1 MNQSK
6 AAGYVL
12 ALAAIGCFYAIQAP
26 AQAAEKNKSTLIIT
40 EAETSLDVANKADT
54 ASELPRSNTDA
65 FTTNNTE
72 DNQASVA
79 DLSLVSNQ
87 ITTSPTTETNQNPVA
102 AETITAETDI
112 TTTPT
117 PAAEDSMAQV
127 TSVSQLSDVQPTD
140 WAFLALQ
147 SLVERYGCIAG
158 YPDGTFRG
166 NRAMTRYEFA
176 AGVNACLEK
185 ISELI
190 NTTTSNL
197 VKKEDLVTLQRLQ
210 EEFSTELASLRGR
223 VDALEART
231 AELEANQFS
240 TTTKLFGQAVI
251 GIQGRSG
258 NEADFFPVDGIKDRE
273 DTTNN
278 INVISNVQL
287 SLLTQFSPNSILL
300 TGLQAGSGNTGNPVL
315 TNNVRLGYEGDT
327 GNGDLVL
334 SDLTYRH
341 RIGNFAV
348 IAGAAGVNP
357 VNVFRGANRVES
369 AGFGPISRF
378 AQRNPIINIGN
389 GTGGVGF
396 DWQITPRISLQGVYA
411 ASTPSDARN
420 GVFGGTNGETVTG
433 AQLVVS
439 PIKQL
444 DIALQ
449 YVNAYSPFG
458 RLGTG
463 VGDEIVAVP
472 VFNPATGSSRAPI
485 KTNAFGGTVA
495 WQITPKVTLGGWA
508 GFTTSE
514 LSGRSGSVET
524 FNWMAFLNFPDLF
537 GRGNLGGLYVGQ
549 PPRITNS
556 DLPVGRNIPDFFASG
571 LGTPGDQPGTTT
583 HVEAFYRF
591 RVSNNIS
598 VTPGVVV
605 IFDPANTP
613 ASDTIT
619 IGAVRTTFAF

>member
-1 MNQSK
+1 MNHSK
-6 AAGYVL
+6 AAIYVL

-26 AQAAEKNKSTLIIT
+26 AQAEEDKLTPIIT
-40 EAETSLDVANKADT
+40 EAENTLDVANESNTELELLT
-54 ASELPRSNTDA
+54 ANTDA
-65 FTTNNTE
+65 FTINNTE
-72 DNQASVA
+72 DKHAPVG
-79 DLSLVSNQ
+79 DLSLASNQ
-87 ITTSPTTETNQNPVA
+87 VTTSPTTERNQTLVA
-102 AETITAETDI
+102 AETLTPETDTSN
-112 TTTPT
+112 TTST
-117 PAAEDSMAQV
+117 PATEEDTMAQV

-140 WAFLALQ
+140 WAFVALQ

-176 AGVNACLEK
+176 AGVNACLDK

-190 NTTTSNL
+190 NTSTSNL
-197 VKKEDLVTLQRLQ
+197 VKKEDLDRLQRLQ
-210 EEFSTELASLRGR
+210 AEFSAELASLRSR
-223 VDALEART
+223 VDTLEART

-258 NEADFFPVDGIKDRE
+258 NEADFFPVDGTRDRE

-389 GTGGVGF
+389 GNGGVGF

-411 ASTPSDARN
+411 ASTPSDASN
-420 GVFGGTNGETVTG
+420 GLFGGTNGETVTG

-439 PIKQL
+439 PVKRL
-444 DIALQ
+444 DIALH
-449 YVNAYSPFG
+449 YINAYSPFG

-472 VFNPATGSSRAPI
+472 VFNPATGSARAPL

-514 LSGRSGSVET
+514 VAGRSGSLT
-524 FNWMAFLNFPDLF
+524 
-537 GRGNLGGLYVGQ
+537 Y
-549 PPRITNS
+549 S
-556 DLPVGRNIPDFFASG
+556 
-571 LGTPGDQPGTTT
+571 
-583 HVEAFYRF
+583 
-591 RVSNNIS
+591 
-598 VTPGVVV
+598 
-605 IFDPANTP
+605 PA
-613 ASDTIT
+613 
-619 IGAVRTTFAF
+619 